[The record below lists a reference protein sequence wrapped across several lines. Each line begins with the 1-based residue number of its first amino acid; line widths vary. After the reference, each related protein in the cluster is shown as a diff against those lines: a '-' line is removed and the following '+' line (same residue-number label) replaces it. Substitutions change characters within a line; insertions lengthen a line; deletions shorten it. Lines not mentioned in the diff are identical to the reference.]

1 LLINIKWLFC
11 RELWEKTMEIKKHY
25 KLYKDGKN
33 WCAMALA
40 VAAVS
45 AGLVLGN
52 TNVKADTPADNVPVV
67 KTTNPT
73 TGDANAELASQEKAA
88 QAKDNGNYGYLDAAQ
103 VVNNND
109 LHVSGWQA
117 TNQAA
122 GKDNRYLVAYDSTT
136 NTELGRASVTENVAR
151 PDVAKAY
158 PDVVNA
164 KDSGYQATMNNLDW
178 SKVKSVDDQI
188 HIVSRYSDAANG
200 EGNHVD
206 NWSQPINLDKG
217 NYAYLDNF
225 GVKDNQLQ
233 VSGWNATNKAL
244 GKANHYVILYDR
256 TAGHEITRVKVEPAV
271 RPDVAKAYSQVINA
285 KDSGFNT
292 AFSLAGIDLNHELQI
307 ISRYSDAANGEG
319 NYVSYWY
326 APKKFAPANTSNQ
339 GSLDSFNLSNGQLIV
354 SGWHATDYSQVEN
367 NHYLIL
373 FDNTNKTQVKSIKV
387 TNVARP
393 DVAKAYPTVATA
405 GQSGFNANF
414 GTVNLTPG
422 HSYSLVSRYSTLD
435 GGNGDNGQSKTTDYW
450 FNPVTLDQQ
459 ASYID
464 SFTKTDNGYNVK
476 GWMVSDQ
483 SINKPNAYLILLNDG
498 SEIDRVHVDLTA
510 RPDVAKVYPSIYNS
524 QKSGFDVNFKVD
536 PAKANGTLKVIMRF
550 AGDDANKDFSDQ
562 YSQDYPTNAGNFD
575 NIHVTA
581 SQVTLSGWH
590 ASSQAAN
597 KPYEWLIVLDNNG
610 QELYR
615 QEITDKGLGRDDVQN
630 VYPYIEGANK
640 SGFQVTMNIPT
651 KMQGHLVRFIHRL
664 TDDKNGNGN
673 FIDLSSNPVLVNL
686 QYNLNENGINRYI
699 LNNHINHATI
709 TVNHVIPADTT
720 DVYSETEDGKP
731 NMVVVHETANPND
744 SIWGEINYE
753 KAHYNNAFVHAFV
766 DGDQIIEISPTD
778 HEAWGAAYPA
788 NGRAVQFEQVEV
800 YGANNFA
807 RELVNAAYYTAYK
820 MNEYGMVPS
829 LAQANGTGTLWSH
842 HNVTQYIANGKTD
855 HTDPDGYWANRA
867 SRYFG
872 TSYTMKDFFE
882 LVKYEYSHL

>member
-1 LLINIKWLFC
+1 
-11 RELWEKTMEIKKHY
+11 MEIKKHY

-40 VAAVS
+40 VTAVS
-45 AGLVLGN
+45 AGLVLEN
-52 TNVKADTPADNVPVV
+52 TNVKADTPTDNVPVV

-122 GKDNRYLVAYDSTT
+122 GKENRYLVAYDSTT
-136 NTELGRASVTENVAR
+136 NTELGRTSITENVAR

-206 NWSQPINLDKG
+206 NWSQPITLDKG
-217 NYAYLDNF
+217 NYAYLVNF
-225 GVKDNQLQ
+225 GVKDNQLH

-256 TAGHEITRVKVEPAV
+256 TAGHEITRVKVEPTV
-271 RPDVAKAYSQVINA
+271 RPDVANAYSQVINA

-326 APKKFAPANTSNQ
+326 APQKFAPANTSNQ

-373 FDNTNKTQVKSIKV
+373 FDNTNRTQVKSIKV

-414 GTVNLTPG
+414 GPVNLTPG

-459 ASYID
+459 ATYVD

-498 SEIDRVHVDLTA
+498 QEIARTKVELTD

-524 QKSGFDVNFKVD
+524 QKSGFNGEFKVD
-536 PAKANGTLKVIMRF
+536 SAKANGTLKVIMRF
-550 AGDDANKDFSDQ
+550 AGDDANKNFSDQ

-581 SQVTLSGWH
+581 SQVSLSGWH
-590 ASSQAAN
+590 ASTQVGN

-615 QEITDKGLGRDDVQN
+615 QEITDKGLGRNDVQN

-640 SGFQVTMNIPT
+640 SGFQIVIPTQENMLHKVVKIINRLTDDPAGNGNYIDIVSGPVSILSGAQTEGRKTTTYNDNGQIVAVYNDAEVISQLPELPTGCEITAVTMMLRYAGYDVNKVQLANIMPRSNNGDYGFVGNPFSPSGWWIFPT
-651 KMQGHLVRFIHRL
+651 GIAPVVDRFVGHHEIMTGASMQRIQDKLKQGHLVVAWVANI
-664 TDDKNGNGN
+664 NG
-673 FIDLSSNPVLVNL
+673 FV
-686 QYNLNENGINRYI
+686 
-699 LNNHINHATI
+699 NHALALTGYD
-709 TVNHVIPADTT
+709 A
-720 DVYSETEDGKP
+720 SRLF
-731 NMVVVHETANPND
+731 
-744 SIWGEINYE
+744 
-753 KAHYNNAFVHAFV
+753 YNNPWTGRKESMTYGEFYQHWNADKQRA
-766 DGDQIIEISPTD
+766 IS
-778 HEAWGAAYPA
+778 Y
-788 NGRAVQFEQVEV
+788 
-800 YGANNFA
+800 
-807 RELVNAAYYTAYK
+807 
-820 MNEYGMVPS
+820 
-829 LAQANGTGTLWSH
+829 
-842 HNVTQYIANGKTD
+842 
-855 HTDPDGYWANRA
+855 
-867 SRYFG
+867 
-872 TSYTMKDFFE
+872 
-882 LVKYEYSHL
+882 

>member
-1 LLINIKWLFC
+1 
-11 RELWEKTMEIKKHY
+11 MEIKKHY

-52 TNVKADTPADNVPVV
+52 TNVKADTSTDNVPVV

-73 TGDANAELASQEKAA
+73 TGDASAELASQEKAA

-122 GKDNRYLVAYDSTT
+122 GKENRYLVAYDSTT
-136 NTELGRASVTENVAR
+136 NTELGRKSVTENVAR

-256 TAGHEITRVKVEPAV
+256 TTGHEITRVKVEPTV

-393 DVAKAYPTVATA
+393 DVAKAYPTVVTA

-422 HSYSLVSRYSTLD
+422 HNYSIVSRYSTLD

-450 FNPVTLDQQ
+450 FAPVTLNQQ
-459 ASYID
+459 ASYVD

-498 SEIDRVHVDLTA
+498 QEIARTKVELTD

-524 QKSGFDVNFKVD
+524 QKSGFNGEFKVD
-536 PAKANGTLKVIMRF
+536 SAKANGTLKVIMRF

-581 SQVTLSGWH
+581 SQVSLSGWH
-590 ASSQAAN
+590 ASTQAGN

-615 QEITDKGLGRDDVQN
+615 QEITDKNISRNDVQN

-664 TDDKNGNGN
+664 TDDKDGNGN
-673 FIDLSSNPVLVNL
+673 FIDLS
-686 QYNLNENGINRYI
+686 
-699 LNNHINHATI
+699 
-709 TVNHVIPADTT
+709 
-720 DVYSETEDGKP
+720 
-731 NMVVVHETANPND
+731 
-744 SIWGEINYE
+744 
-753 KAHYNNAFVHAFV
+753 
-766 DGDQIIEISPTD
+766 
-778 HEAWGAAYPA
+778 
-788 NGRAVQFEQVEV
+788 
-800 YGANNFA
+800 
-807 RELVNAAYYTAYK
+807 
-820 MNEYGMVPS
+820 
-829 LAQANGTGTLWSH
+829 
-842 HNVTQYIANGKTD
+842 
-855 HTDPDGYWANRA
+855 
-867 SRYFG
+867 
-872 TSYTMKDFFE
+872 
-882 LVKYEYSHL
+882 

>member
-1 LLINIKWLFC
+1 
-11 RELWEKTMEIKKHY
+11 MEIKKHY

-52 TNVKADTPADNVPVV
+52 TNVKADTPTDNVPVV

-103 VVNNND
+103 VVSNND

-136 NTELGRASVTENVAR
+136 NTELGRTSVTENVAR

-164 KDSGYQATMNNLDW
+164 KDSGYQATMDNLDW

-256 TAGHEITRVKVEPAV
+256 TAGHEITRVKVELTV

-339 GSLDSFNLSNGQLIV
+339 GNLDSFNLSNGQLIV

-414 GTVNLTPG
+414 GPVNLTPG

-435 GGNGDNGQSKTTDYW
+435 GGNGDNGQSKITDYW

-459 ASYID
+459 ASYVD

-498 SEIDRVHVDLTA
+498 QEIARTKVELTD

-524 QKSGFDVNFKVD
+524 QKSGFNGEFKVD
-536 PAKANGTLKVIMRF
+536 PTKVNGTLKVIMRF
-550 AGDDANKDFSDQ
+550 AGDDANKNFSDQ

-581 SQVTLSGWH
+581 SQVSLSGWH
-590 ASSQAAN
+590 ASTQAGN

-615 QEITDKGLGRDDVQN
+615 QEITDKGLGRNDVQN

-640 SGFQVTMNIPT
+640 SGFQIVIPTQENMLHKVVKIINRLTDDSAGNGNYIDIVSGPVSILSGAQTEGRKTTTYNDNGQIVAVYNDAEVISQLPELPTGCEITAVTMMLRYAGYDVNKVQLANIMPRSNNGDYGFVGNPFSPSGWWIFPT
-651 KMQGHLVRFIHRL
+651 GIAPVVDRFVGHHEIMTGASMQRIQDKLKQGHLVVAWVANV
-664 TDDKNGNGN
+664 NG
-673 FIDLSSNPVLVNL
+673 FV
-686 QYNLNENGINRYI
+686 
-699 LNNHINHATI
+699 NHALALTGYD
-709 TVNHVIPADTT
+709 A
-720 DVYSETEDGKP
+720 GRLF
-731 NMVVVHETANPND
+731 
-744 SIWGEINYE
+744 
-753 KAHYNNAFVHAFV
+753 YNNPWTGRKESMTYGEFYQHWNADRQRA
-766 DGDQIIEISPTD
+766 IS
-778 HEAWGAAYPA
+778 Y
-788 NGRAVQFEQVEV
+788 
-800 YGANNFA
+800 
-807 RELVNAAYYTAYK
+807 
-820 MNEYGMVPS
+820 
-829 LAQANGTGTLWSH
+829 
-842 HNVTQYIANGKTD
+842 
-855 HTDPDGYWANRA
+855 
-867 SRYFG
+867 
-872 TSYTMKDFFE
+872 
-882 LVKYEYSHL
+882 

>member
-1 LLINIKWLFC
+1 
-11 RELWEKTMEIKKHY
+11 MEIKKHY

-52 TNVKADTPADNVPVV
+52 TNVKADTPTDNVPVV

-88 QAKDNGNYGYLDAAQ
+88 QAKDNGNYGYLDSAQ

-136 NTELGRASVTENVAR
+136 NTELGRTSVTENVAR

-158 PDVVNA
+158 SDVVNA

-244 GKANHYVILYDR
+244 GKANHYVILYDH
-256 TAGHEITRVKVEPAV
+256 TAGHEITRVKVEPTV

-307 ISRYSDAANGEG
+307 ISRYSDAANGDG

-414 GTVNLTPG
+414 GTVNLISG

-459 ASYID
+459 ASYVD
-464 SFTKTDNGYNVK
+464 SFTKTDKGYNVK

-498 SEIDRVHVDLTA
+498 QEIARTKVELTD

-524 QKSGFDVNFKVD
+524 QKSGFNGEFKVD
-536 PAKANGTLKVIMRF
+536 PTKANGTLKVIMRF
-550 AGDDANKDFSDQ
+550 AGDDANQNYSDQ

-590 ASSQAAN
+590 ASSQTAN

-615 QEITDKGLGRDDVQN
+615 QEITDKGLGRNDVQN

-640 SGFQVTMNIPT
+640 SGFQIVIPTQENMLHKVVKIINRLTDDPAGNGNYIDIVSGPVSILSGAQTEGRKTTTYNDNGQIVAVYNDAEVISQLPELPTGCEITAVTMMLRYAGYDVNKVQLANIMPRSNNGDYGFVGNPFSPSGWWIFPT
-651 KMQGHLVRFIHRL
+651 GIAPVVDRFVGHHEIMTGASMQRIQDKLKQGHLVVAWVANV
-664 TDDKNGNGN
+664 NG
-673 FIDLSSNPVLVNL
+673 FV
-686 QYNLNENGINRYI
+686 
-699 LNNHINHATI
+699 NHALALTGYD
-709 TVNHVIPADTT
+709 A
-720 DVYSETEDGKP
+720 SRLF
-731 NMVVVHETANPND
+731 
-744 SIWGEINYE
+744 
-753 KAHYNNAFVHAFV
+753 YNNPWTGRKESMTYGEFYQHWNADKQRA
-766 DGDQIIEISPTD
+766 IS
-778 HEAWGAAYPA
+778 Y
-788 NGRAVQFEQVEV
+788 
-800 YGANNFA
+800 
-807 RELVNAAYYTAYK
+807 
-820 MNEYGMVPS
+820 
-829 LAQANGTGTLWSH
+829 
-842 HNVTQYIANGKTD
+842 
-855 HTDPDGYWANRA
+855 
-867 SRYFG
+867 
-872 TSYTMKDFFE
+872 
-882 LVKYEYSHL
+882 

>member
-1 LLINIKWLFC
+1 
-11 RELWEKTMEIKKHY
+11 MEIKKHY

-52 TNVKADTPADNVPVV
+52 MNVKADTPTDNVPVV

-73 TGDANAELASQEKAA
+73 IGDANAELVSQEKAA
-88 QAKDNGNYGYLDAAQ
+88 QAKDNGNYGYLDSAQ

-109 LHVSGWQA
+109 LRVSGWQA

-136 NTELGRASVTENVAR
+136 NTELGRTSVTENVAR

-164 KDSGYQATMNNLDW
+164 KESGYQATMNNLDW

-200 EGNHVD
+200 EGNRVD

-256 TAGHEITRVKVEPAV
+256 TAGHEITRVKVEPTV
-271 RPDVAKAYSQVINA
+271 RLDVAKACSQVINA

-326 APKKFAPANTSNQ
+326 APKKFASANTSNQ
-339 GSLDSFNLSNGQLIV
+339 GNLDSFNLSNGQLIV

-414 GTVNLTPG
+414 GPVNLTPG

-450 FNPVTLDQQ
+450 FNPLTLDQQ
-459 ASYID
+459 ATYVD

-498 SEIDRVHVDLTA
+498 QEIARTKVELTD
-510 RPDVAKVYPSIYNS
+510 RPDVAKVCPSIYNS
-524 QKSGFDVNFKVD
+524 QKSGFNGEFKVD

-550 AGDDANKDFSDQ
+550 AGNDANKDFSDQ

-615 QEITDKGLGRDDVQN
+615 QEITDKGLGRNDVQN

-651 KMQGHLVRFIHRL
+651 KMQGHLVRFVHRL
-664 TDDKNGNGN
+664 TDDKDGNGN

-686 QYNLNENGINRYI
+686 QYNLNANGINRYI

-709 TVNHVIPADTT
+709 TVNHVIPSDTT

-855 HTDPDGYWANRA
+855 HTDPDGYWTNRA

>member
-1 LLINIKWLFC
+1 
-11 RELWEKTMEIKKHY
+11 MEIKKHY

-52 TNVKADTPADNVPVV
+52 TNVKADTPTDNVPVV

-103 VVNNND
+103 VVNNNA

-136 NTELGRASVTENVAR
+136 NTELGRTSVTENVAR

-164 KDSGYQATMNNLDW
+164 KDSGYQATMDNLEW

-206 NWSQPINLDKG
+206 NWSQPITLDKG

-256 TAGHEITRVKVEPAV
+256 TTGHEITRVKVEPTV

-326 APKKFAPANTSNQ
+326 APQKFAPTNTSNQ

-414 GTVNLTPG
+414 GPVNLTPG

-459 ASYID
+459 ATYVD

-498 SEIDRVHVDLTA
+498 QEIARTKVELTD

-524 QKSGFDVNFKVD
+524 QKSGFNGEFKVD

-550 AGDDANKDFSDQ
+550 AGDDANKNFSDQ

-581 SQVTLSGWH
+581 SQVSLSGWH
-590 ASSQAAN
+590 ASTQAGN

-615 QEITDKGLGRDDVQN
+615 QEITDKNISRNDVQN

-640 SGFQVTMNIPT
+640 SGFQIVIPTQENMLHKVVKIINRLTDDPAGNGNYIDIVSGPVSILSGAQTEGRKTTTYNDNGQIVAVYNDAEVISQLPELPTGCEITAVTMMLRYAGYDVNKVQLANIMPRSNNGDYGFVGNPFSPSGWWIFPT
-651 KMQGHLVRFIHRL
+651 GIAPVVDRFVGHHEIMTGASMQRIQDKLKQGHLVVAWVANV
-664 TDDKNGNGN
+664 NG
-673 FIDLSSNPVLVNL
+673 FV
-686 QYNLNENGINRYI
+686 
-699 LNNHINHATI
+699 NHALALTGYD
-709 TVNHVIPADTT
+709 A
-720 DVYSETEDGKP
+720 GRLF
-731 NMVVVHETANPND
+731 
-744 SIWGEINYE
+744 
-753 KAHYNNAFVHAFV
+753 YNNPWTGRKESMPYGEFYQHWNADRQRA
-766 DGDQIIEISPTD
+766 IS
-778 HEAWGAAYPA
+778 Y
-788 NGRAVQFEQVEV
+788 
-800 YGANNFA
+800 
-807 RELVNAAYYTAYK
+807 
-820 MNEYGMVPS
+820 
-829 LAQANGTGTLWSH
+829 
-842 HNVTQYIANGKTD
+842 
-855 HTDPDGYWANRA
+855 
-867 SRYFG
+867 
-872 TSYTMKDFFE
+872 
-882 LVKYEYSHL
+882 

>member
-1 LLINIKWLFC
+1 MLINIKWLFC

-256 TAGHEITRVKVEPAV
+256 TAGHEITRVKVEPTV

-459 ASYID
+459 ASYVD

-498 SEIDRVHVDLTA
+498 QEIARTKVELTD

-524 QKSGFDVNFKVD
+524 QKSGFDGEFKVD

-615 QEITDKGLGRDDVQN
+615 QEITDKGLGRNDVQN

-640 SGFQVTMNIPT
+640 SGFQIVIPTQENMLHKVVKIINRLTDDSAGNGNYIDIVSGPVSILSGAQTEGRKTITYNDNGQIVAVYNDAEVISQLPELPTGCEITAVTMMLRYAGYDVNKVQLANIMPRSNNGDYGFVGNPFSPSGWWIFPT
-651 KMQGHLVRFIHRL
+651 GIAPVVDRFVGHHEIMTGASMQRIQDKLKQGHLVVAWVANV
-664 TDDKNGNGN
+664 NG
-673 FIDLSSNPVLVNL
+673 FV
-686 QYNLNENGINRYI
+686 
-699 LNNHINHATI
+699 NHALALTGYD
-709 TVNHVIPADTT
+709 A
-720 DVYSETEDGKP
+720 SRLF
-731 NMVVVHETANPND
+731 
-744 SIWGEINYE
+744 
-753 KAHYNNAFVHAFV
+753 YNNPWTGRKESMTYGEFYQHWNADKQRA
-766 DGDQIIEISPTD
+766 IS
-778 HEAWGAAYPA
+778 Y
-788 NGRAVQFEQVEV
+788 
-800 YGANNFA
+800 
-807 RELVNAAYYTAYK
+807 
-820 MNEYGMVPS
+820 
-829 LAQANGTGTLWSH
+829 
-842 HNVTQYIANGKTD
+842 
-855 HTDPDGYWANRA
+855 
-867 SRYFG
+867 
-872 TSYTMKDFFE
+872 
-882 LVKYEYSHL
+882 

>member
-1 LLINIKWLFC
+1 
-11 RELWEKTMEIKKHY
+11 MEIKKHY

-52 TNVKADTPADNVPVV
+52 TNVKADTPTDNVPVV

-73 TGDANAELASQEKAA
+73 TGDANAELASQERAA
-88 QAKDNGNYGYLDAAQ
+88 QAKDNGNYGYLDDAQ

-136 NTELGRASVTENVAR
+136 NAELGRTSVTENVAR

-326 APKKFAPANTSNQ
+326 APQKFAPANTSNQ

-393 DVAKAYPTVATA
+393 DVVKAYPTVATA
-405 GQSGFNANF
+405 VQSGFNANF
-414 GTVNLTPG
+414 GTVNLIPG

-459 ASYID
+459 ASYVD
-464 SFTKTDNGYNVK
+464 SFTKTDKGYNVK

-498 SEIDRVHVDLTA
+498 QEIARTKVELTD

-524 QKSGFDVNFKVD
+524 QKSGFNGEFMVD

-550 AGDDANKDFSDQ
+550 AGDDANHNYSDQ

-575 NIHVTA
+575 NVHVTA
-581 SQVTLSGWH
+581 SQVSLSGWH
-590 ASSQAAN
+590 ASTQAGN

-615 QEITDKGLGRDDVQN
+615 QQITDKNITRNDVQN

-640 SGFQVTMNIPT
+640 SGFQIVIPTQENMLHKVVKIINRLTDDPAGNGNYIDIVSGPVSILSGAQTEGRKTTTYNDKGQIVAVYNDAEVISQLPELPTGCEITAVTMMLRYAGYNVNKIQLANEMPRSNNGDYGFVGNPFSPSGWWIFPT
-651 KMQGHLVRFIHRL
+651 GIAPVVNKYVGHSDIMTGASMERIKDKLNQGHLVVAWVANV
-664 TDDKNGNGN
+664 NG
-673 FIDLSSNPVLVNL
+673 FV
-686 QYNLNENGINRYI
+686 
-699 LNNHINHATI
+699 NHALALTGYD
-709 TVNHVIPADTT
+709 A
-720 DVYSETEDGKP
+720 SRLF
-731 NMVVVHETANPND
+731 
-744 SIWGEINYE
+744 
-753 KAHYNNAFVHAFV
+753 YNNPWTGRKESMTYGEFYQHWNADKQRA
-766 DGDQIIEISPTD
+766 IS
-778 HEAWGAAYPA
+778 Y
-788 NGRAVQFEQVEV
+788 
-800 YGANNFA
+800 
-807 RELVNAAYYTAYK
+807 
-820 MNEYGMVPS
+820 
-829 LAQANGTGTLWSH
+829 
-842 HNVTQYIANGKTD
+842 
-855 HTDPDGYWANRA
+855 
-867 SRYFG
+867 
-872 TSYTMKDFFE
+872 
-882 LVKYEYSHL
+882 

>member
-1 LLINIKWLFC
+1 MGDNNGNK
-11 RELWEKTMEIKKHY
+11 EI
-25 KLYKDGKN
+25 YKDGKN

-52 TNVKADTPADNVPVV
+52 TNVKADTPTDNVPVV

-103 VVNNND
+103 VVNND

-136 NTELGRASVTENVAR
+136 NTELGRTSVTENVAR

-164 KDSGYQATMNNLDW
+164 KDSGYQVTMNNLDW

-200 EGNHVD
+200 EGNHID

-217 NYAYLDNF
+217 IYAYLDNF

-244 GKANHYVILYDR
+244 GKTNHYVILYDR
-256 TAGHEITRVKVEPAV
+256 TAGHEITRVKVEPTV

-326 APKKFAPANTSNQ
+326 APQKFAPANTSNQ

-405 GQSGFNANF
+405 GHSGFNANF
-414 GTVNLTPG
+414 GPVNLTPG
-422 HSYSLVSRYSTLD
+422 HSY
-435 GGNGDNGQSKTTDYW
+435 
-450 FNPVTLDQQ
+450 
-459 ASYID
+459 
-464 SFTKTDNGYNVK
+464 
-476 GWMVSDQ
+476 
-483 SINKPNAYLILLNDG
+483 
-498 SEIDRVHVDLTA
+498 
-510 RPDVAKVYPSIYNS
+510 
-524 QKSGFDVNFKVD
+524 
-536 PAKANGTLKVIMRF
+536 
-550 AGDDANKDFSDQ
+550 
-562 YSQDYPTNAGNFD
+562 
-575 NIHVTA
+575 
-581 SQVTLSGWH
+581 
-590 ASSQAAN
+590 
-597 KPYEWLIVLDNNG
+597 
-610 QELYR
+610 
-615 QEITDKGLGRDDVQN
+615 
-630 VYPYIEGANK
+630 
-640 SGFQVTMNIPT
+640 
-651 KMQGHLVRFIHRL
+651 
-664 TDDKNGNGN
+664 
-673 FIDLSSNPVLVNL
+673 
-686 QYNLNENGINRYI
+686 
-699 LNNHINHATI
+699 
-709 TVNHVIPADTT
+709 
-720 DVYSETEDGKP
+720 
-731 NMVVVHETANPND
+731 
-744 SIWGEINYE
+744 
-753 KAHYNNAFVHAFV
+753 
-766 DGDQIIEISPTD
+766 
-778 HEAWGAAYPA
+778 
-788 NGRAVQFEQVEV
+788 
-800 YGANNFA
+800 
-807 RELVNAAYYTAYK
+807 
-820 MNEYGMVPS
+820 
-829 LAQANGTGTLWSH
+829 
-842 HNVTQYIANGKTD
+842 
-855 HTDPDGYWANRA
+855 
-867 SRYFG
+867 
-872 TSYTMKDFFE
+872 
-882 LVKYEYSHL
+882 

>member
-1 LLINIKWLFC
+1 
-11 RELWEKTMEIKKHY
+11 MEIKKHY

-52 TNVKADTPADNVPVV
+52 TNVKADTSADNVPVV

-73 TGDANAELASQEKAA
+73 TGDVNAELASQEKAA
-88 QAKDNGNYGYLDAAQ
+88 QAKDNGNYGYLDVAQ

-117 TNQAA
+117 TNQDA

-136 NTELGRASVTENVAR
+136 NTELGRTSVTENVAR

-256 TAGHEITRVKVEPAV
+256 TAGHEITRVKVEPTV

-387 TNVARP
+387 TNVARL

-414 GTVNLTPG
+414 GTVNLISG

-450 FNPVTLDQQ
+450 FSPVTLDQQ
-459 ASYID
+459 ASYVD
-464 SFTKTDNGYNVK
+464 SFTKADNGYNVK

-498 SEIDRVHVDLTA
+498 QEIARTKVELTD

-524 QKSGFDVNFKVD
+524 QKSGFNGEFKVD

-550 AGDDANKDFSDQ
+550 AGDDANQNYSDQ

-640 SGFQVTMNIPT
+640 SGFQIVIPTQENMLHKVVKIINRLTDDPAGNGNYIDIVSGPVSILSGAQTEGRKTTTYNDNGQIVAVYNDAEVISQLPELPTGCEITAVTMMLRYAGYDVNKVQLANIMPRSNNGDYGFVGNPFSPSGWWIFPT
-651 KMQGHLVRFIHRL
+651 GIAPVVDRFVGHHEIMTGASMQRIQDKLKQGHLVVAWVANV
-664 TDDKNGNGN
+664 NG
-673 FIDLSSNPVLVNL
+673 FV
-686 QYNLNENGINRYI
+686 
-699 LNNHINHATI
+699 NHALALTGYD
-709 TVNHVIPADTT
+709 A
-720 DVYSETEDGKP
+720 SRLF
-731 NMVVVHETANPND
+731 
-744 SIWGEINYE
+744 
-753 KAHYNNAFVHAFV
+753 YNNPWTGRKESMTYGEFYQHWNADKQRA
-766 DGDQIIEISPTD
+766 IS
-778 HEAWGAAYPA
+778 Y
-788 NGRAVQFEQVEV
+788 
-800 YGANNFA
+800 
-807 RELVNAAYYTAYK
+807 
-820 MNEYGMVPS
+820 
-829 LAQANGTGTLWSH
+829 
-842 HNVTQYIANGKTD
+842 
-855 HTDPDGYWANRA
+855 
-867 SRYFG
+867 
-872 TSYTMKDFFE
+872 
-882 LVKYEYSHL
+882 

>member
-1 LLINIKWLFC
+1 
-11 RELWEKTMEIKKHY
+11 MEIKKHY

-40 VAAVS
+40 VTAVS

-52 TNVKADTPADNVPVV
+52 TNVKADTPTDNVPVV

-103 VVNNND
+103 VLNNND

-136 NTELGRASVTENVAR
+136 NTELGRTSVTENVAR

-158 PDVVNA
+158 PEVVNA

-217 NYAYLDNF
+217 NYAYLDSF

-233 VSGWNATNKAL
+233 VSGWNATNKDL
-244 GKANHYVILYDR
+244 GKKYHYVILYDR
-256 TAGHEITRVKVEPAV
+256 TAGHEITRTKIEPIA
-271 RPDVAKAYSQVINA
+271 RLDVAQVYSQVINA
-285 KDSGFNT
+285 KNSGFNT
-292 AFSLAGIDLNHELQI
+292 AFSLADIDLNHELQI
-307 ISRYSDAANGEG
+307 ISRYSDDANGEG

-326 APKKFAPANTSNQ
+326 APKKLAPANTSNQ

-414 GTVNLTPG
+414 GSVNLTPG

-450 FNPVTLDQQ
+450 FNPLTLDQQ
-459 ASYID
+459 ATYVD

-498 SEIDRVHVDLTA
+498 QEIARTKVELTD
-510 RPDVAKVYPSIYNS
+510 RPDVAKVCPSIYNS
-524 QKSGFDVNFKVD
+524 QKSGFNGEFKVD

-550 AGDDANKDFSDQ
+550 AGNDANKDFSDQ

-615 QEITDKGLGRDDVQN
+615 QEITDKGLGRNDVQN

-651 KMQGHLVRFIHRL
+651 KMQGHLVRFVHRL
-664 TDDKNGNGN
+664 TDDKDGNGN

-686 QYNLNENGINRYI
+686 QYNLNANGINRYI

-709 TVNHVIPADTT
+709 TVNHVIPSDTT

-855 HTDPDGYWANRA
+855 HTDPDGYWTNRA

>member
-1 LLINIKWLFC
+1 MLINIKWLFC
-11 RELWEKTMEIKKHY
+11 RELWEITMEIKKHY

-52 TNVKADTPADNVPVV
+52 TNVKADTLADNVPVV

-136 NTELGRASVTENVAR
+136 SAELGRTSVTENVAR

-164 KDSGYQATMNNLDW
+164 KDSGYQATMDNLDW

-256 TAGHEITRVKVEPAV
+256 TAGHEITRVKVEPTV

-326 APKKFAPANTSNQ
+326 APQKFAPANTSNQ
-339 GSLDSFNLSNGQLIV
+339 GSLDSFNLSNSQLTV
-354 SGWHATDYSQVEN
+354 TGWHATDYSQVEN

-393 DVAKAYPTVATA
+393 DVARAYPTVATA

-414 GTVNLTPG
+414 GPVNLIPG

-459 ASYID
+459 ATYVD
-464 SFTKTDNGYNVK
+464 SFTKTDKGYNVK

-498 SEIDRVHVDLTA
+498 QEIARTKVELTD

-524 QKSGFDVNFKVD
+524 QKSGFNGEFKVD
-536 PAKANGTLKVIMRF
+536 SAKANGTLKVIMRF
-550 AGDDANKDFSDQ
+550 AGDDANKNFSDQ

-581 SQVTLSGWH
+581 SQVSLSGWH
-590 ASSQAAN
+590 ASTQAGN

-615 QEITDKGLGRDDVQN
+615 QEITDKNISRNDVQN

-640 SGFQVTMNIPT
+640 SGFQIVIPTQENMLHKVVKIINRLTDDPAGNGNYIDIVSGPVSILSGAQTEGRKTTTYNDNGQIVAVYNDAEVISQLPELPTGCEITAVTMMLRYAGYDVNKVQLANIMPRSNNGDYGFVGNPFSPSGWWIFPT
-651 KMQGHLVRFIHRL
+651 GIAPVVDRFVGHHEIMTGASMQRIQDKLKQGHLVVAWVANV
-664 TDDKNGNGN
+664 NG
-673 FIDLSSNPVLVNL
+673 FV
-686 QYNLNENGINRYI
+686 
-699 LNNHINHATI
+699 NHALALTGYD
-709 TVNHVIPADTT
+709 A
-720 DVYSETEDGKP
+720 GRLF
-731 NMVVVHETANPND
+731 
-744 SIWGEINYE
+744 
-753 KAHYNNAFVHAFV
+753 YNNPWTGRKESMTYGEFYQHWNADRQRA
-766 DGDQIIEISPTD
+766 IS
-778 HEAWGAAYPA
+778 Y
-788 NGRAVQFEQVEV
+788 
-800 YGANNFA
+800 
-807 RELVNAAYYTAYK
+807 
-820 MNEYGMVPS
+820 
-829 LAQANGTGTLWSH
+829 
-842 HNVTQYIANGKTD
+842 
-855 HTDPDGYWANRA
+855 
-867 SRYFG
+867 
-872 TSYTMKDFFE
+872 
-882 LVKYEYSHL
+882 

>member
-1 LLINIKWLFC
+1 
-11 RELWEKTMEIKKHY
+11 MEIKKHY

-33 WCAMALA
+33 WCTMALA

-52 TNVKADTPADNVPVV
+52 TNVKADTPTDNVPVV

-73 TGDANAELASQEKAA
+73 IGDATAELASQEKAA

-136 NTELGRASVTENVAR
+136 NTELGRTSVTENVAR

-256 TAGHEITRVKVEPAV
+256 TAGHEITRVKVEPTV

-367 NHYLIL
+367 SHYLIL

-387 TNVARP
+387 TNGARP

-459 ASYID
+459 ASYVD

-498 SEIDRVHVDLTA
+498 QEIARTKVELTD

-524 QKSGFDVNFKVD
+524 QKSGFNGEFKVD

-550 AGDDANKDFSDQ
+550 AGDDANQNYSDQ

-581 SQVTLSGWH
+581 SQVSLSGWH
-590 ASSQAAN
+590 ASTQAGN

-615 QEITDKGLGRDDVQN
+615 QEITDKDLGRNDVQN
-630 VYPYIEGANK
+630 VYP
-640 SGFQVTMNIPT
+640 
-651 KMQGHLVRFIHRL
+651 
-664 TDDKNGNGN
+664 
-673 FIDLSSNPVLVNL
+673 
-686 QYNLNENGINRYI
+686 
-699 LNNHINHATI
+699 
-709 TVNHVIPADTT
+709 
-720 DVYSETEDGKP
+720 
-731 NMVVVHETANPND
+731 
-744 SIWGEINYE
+744 
-753 KAHYNNAFVHAFV
+753 
-766 DGDQIIEISPTD
+766 
-778 HEAWGAAYPA
+778 
-788 NGRAVQFEQVEV
+788 
-800 YGANNFA
+800 
-807 RELVNAAYYTAYK
+807 
-820 MNEYGMVPS
+820 
-829 LAQANGTGTLWSH
+829 
-842 HNVTQYIANGKTD
+842 
-855 HTDPDGYWANRA
+855 
-867 SRYFG
+867 
-872 TSYTMKDFFE
+872 
-882 LVKYEYSHL
+882 

>member
-1 LLINIKWLFC
+1 
-11 RELWEKTMEIKKHY
+11 MEIKKHY

-52 TNVKADTPADNVPVV
+52 TNVKADTPTDNVPVV

-136 NTELGRASVTENVAR
+136 NTELGRTSITENVAR

-188 HIVSRYSDAANG
+188 HIVSRYSDDANG

-206 NWSQPINLDKG
+206 NWSQPITLDKG

-256 TAGHEITRVKVEPAV
+256 TTGHEITRVKVEPTV

-326 APKKFAPANTSNQ
+326 APQKFAPANTSNQ
-339 GSLDSFNLSNGQLIV
+339 GSLDSFNLSNSQLIV

-414 GTVNLTPG
+414 GPVKLTPG

-450 FNPVTLDQQ
+450 FNPVTLNQQ
-459 ASYID
+459 ASYVD

-498 SEIDRVHVDLTA
+498 QKIARTKVELTD

-524 QKSGFDVNFKVD
+524 QKSGFNGGFKVD

-615 QEITDKGLGRDDVQN
+615 QEITDKGLGRNDVQN

-640 SGFQVTMNIPT
+640 SGFQIMIPTQENMLHKVVKIINRLTDDLAGNGNYIDIVSGPVSILSGAQTEGRKTTTYNDNGQIVAVYNDAEVISQLPELPTGCEITAVTMMLRYAGYDVNKVQLANIMPRSNNGDYGFVGNPFSPSGWWIFPT
-651 KMQGHLVRFIHRL
+651 GIAPVVDRFVGHHEIMTGASMQRIQDKLKQGHLVVAWVANV
-664 TDDKNGNGN
+664 NG
-673 FIDLSSNPVLVNL
+673 FV
-686 QYNLNENGINRYI
+686 
-699 LNNHINHATI
+699 NHALALTGYDAGRLFYNNPW
-709 TVNHVIPADTT
+709 TGRKESMT
-720 DVYSETEDGKP
+720 YSEFYQ
-731 NMVVVHETANPND
+731 H
-744 SIWGEINYE
+744 W
-753 KAHYNNAFVHAFV
+753 NADRQRA
-766 DGDQIIEISPTD
+766 IS
-778 HEAWGAAYPA
+778 Y
-788 NGRAVQFEQVEV
+788 
-800 YGANNFA
+800 
-807 RELVNAAYYTAYK
+807 
-820 MNEYGMVPS
+820 
-829 LAQANGTGTLWSH
+829 
-842 HNVTQYIANGKTD
+842 
-855 HTDPDGYWANRA
+855 
-867 SRYFG
+867 
-872 TSYTMKDFFE
+872 
-882 LVKYEYSHL
+882 

>member
-1 LLINIKWLFC
+1 
-11 RELWEKTMEIKKHY
+11 MEIKKHY

-52 TNVKADTPADNVPVV
+52 TNVKADTPTDNVPVV

-136 NTELGRASVTENVAR
+136 NTELGRTSITENVAR

-206 NWSQPINLDKG
+206 NWSQPITLDKG

-256 TAGHEITRVKVEPAV
+256 TTGHEITRVKVEPTV

-326 APKKFAPANTSNQ
+326 APQKFAPANTSNQ
-339 GSLDSFNLSNGQLIV
+339 GSLDSFNLSNSQLIV

-414 GTVNLTPG
+414 GPVKLTPG

-459 ASYID
+459 ASYVD

-498 SEIDRVHVDLTA
+498 QKIARTKVELTD

-524 QKSGFDVNFKVD
+524 QKSGFNGEFKVD

-581 SQVTLSGWH
+581 SQVSLSGWH

-615 QEITDKGLGRDDVQN
+615 QEITDKGLGRNDVQN

-640 SGFQVTMNIPT
+640 SGFQIMIPTQENMLHKVVKIINRLTDDLAGNGNYIDIVSGPVSILSGAQTEGRKTTTYNDNGQIVAVYNDAEVISQLPELPTGCEITAVTMMLRYAGYDVNKVQLANIMPRSNNGDYGFVGNPFSPSGWWIFPT
-651 KMQGHLVRFIHRL
+651 GIAPVVDRFVGHHEIMTGASMQRIQDKLKQGHLVVAWVANV
-664 TDDKNGNGN
+664 NG
-673 FIDLSSNPVLVNL
+673 FV
-686 QYNLNENGINRYI
+686 
-699 LNNHINHATI
+699 NHALALTGYDAGRLFYNNPW
-709 TVNHVIPADTT
+709 TGRKESMT
-720 DVYSETEDGKP
+720 YSEFYQ
-731 NMVVVHETANPND
+731 H
-744 SIWGEINYE
+744 W
-753 KAHYNNAFVHAFV
+753 NADRQRA
-766 DGDQIIEISPTD
+766 IS
-778 HEAWGAAYPA
+778 Y
-788 NGRAVQFEQVEV
+788 
-800 YGANNFA
+800 
-807 RELVNAAYYTAYK
+807 
-820 MNEYGMVPS
+820 
-829 LAQANGTGTLWSH
+829 
-842 HNVTQYIANGKTD
+842 
-855 HTDPDGYWANRA
+855 
-867 SRYFG
+867 
-872 TSYTMKDFFE
+872 
-882 LVKYEYSHL
+882 

>member
-1 LLINIKWLFC
+1 
-11 RELWEKTMEIKKHY
+11 MEIKKHY

-52 TNVKADTPADNVPVV
+52 TNVKADTLADNVPVV

-73 TGDANAELASQEKAA
+73 TGDANAELASQEKTA

-136 NTELGRASVTENVAR
+136 SAELGRTSVTENVAR

-233 VSGWNATNKAL
+233 VTGWNATNKAL

-256 TAGHEITRVKVEPAV
+256 TAGHEITRVKVEPTV

-326 APKKFAPANTSNQ
+326 APQKFAPANTSNQ
-339 GSLDSFNLSNGQLIV
+339 GNLDSFNLSNGQLIV

-414 GTVNLTPG
+414 GPVNLIPG

-459 ASYID
+459 ATYVD
-464 SFTKTDNGYNVK
+464 SFTKTDKGYNVK

-498 SEIDRVHVDLTA
+498 QEIARTKVELTD

-524 QKSGFDVNFKVD
+524 QKSGFNGEFKVD
-536 PAKANGTLKVIMRF
+536 SAKANGTLKVIMRF

-581 SQVTLSGWH
+581 SQVSLSGWH
-590 ASSQAAN
+590 ASTQAGN

-615 QEITDKGLGRDDVQN
+615 QEITDKNISRNDVQN

-640 SGFQVTMNIPT
+640 SGFQIVIPTQENMLHKVVKIINRLTDDPAGNGNYIDIVSGPVSILSGAQTEGRKTTTYNDNGQIVAVYNDAEVISQLPELPTGCEITAVTMMLRYAGYDVNKVQLANIMPRSNNGDYGFVGNPFSPSGWWIFPT
-651 KMQGHLVRFIHRL
+651 GIAPVVDRFVGHHEIMTGASMQRIQDKLKQGHLVVAWVANV
-664 TDDKNGNGN
+664 NG
-673 FIDLSSNPVLVNL
+673 FV
-686 QYNLNENGINRYI
+686 
-699 LNNHINHATI
+699 NHALALTGYD
-709 TVNHVIPADTT
+709 A
-720 DVYSETEDGKP
+720 GRLF
-731 NMVVVHETANPND
+731 
-744 SIWGEINYE
+744 
-753 KAHYNNAFVHAFV
+753 YNNPWTGRKESMTYGEFYQHWNADRQRA
-766 DGDQIIEISPTD
+766 IS
-778 HEAWGAAYPA
+778 Y
-788 NGRAVQFEQVEV
+788 
-800 YGANNFA
+800 
-807 RELVNAAYYTAYK
+807 
-820 MNEYGMVPS
+820 
-829 LAQANGTGTLWSH
+829 
-842 HNVTQYIANGKTD
+842 
-855 HTDPDGYWANRA
+855 
-867 SRYFG
+867 
-872 TSYTMKDFFE
+872 
-882 LVKYEYSHL
+882 

>member
-1 LLINIKWLFC
+1 
-11 RELWEKTMEIKKHY
+11 MEIKKRY

-52 TNVKADTPADNVPVV
+52 TNVKADTPTANVPVV

-73 TGDANAELASQEKAA
+73 TSDAELASQEKAA

-109 LHVSGWQA
+109 LQVSGWQA

-136 NTELGRASVTENVAR
+136 NTELGRTSVNKNVAR

-217 NYAYLDNF
+217 NYAYLDSF

-256 TAGHEITRVKVEPAV
+256 TAGHEITRVKVEPRV

-326 APKKFAPANTSNQ
+326 VPKKFAPANTSNQ
-339 GSLDSFNLSNGQLIV
+339 GNLDSFNLSNGQLIV

-459 ASYID
+459 ASYVD

-498 SEIDRVHVDLTA
+498 QEIARTKVDLTD

-524 QKSGFDVNFKVD
+524 QKSGFNGEFKVD

-550 AGDDANKDFSDQ
+550 AGDDANQNYSDQ

-581 SQVTLSGWH
+581 SQVSLSGWH
-590 ASSQAAN
+590 ASTQAGN

-615 QEITDKGLGRDDVQN
+615 QEITDKGLGRNDVQK

-640 SGFQVTMNIPT
+640 SGFQIVIPTQETMLHKVVKIINRLTDDSAGNGNYIDIVSGPVSILSGAQTEGRKTTIYNDNGQIVAVYNDAEVISQLPELPTGCEITAVTMMLRYAGYDVNKVQLANIMPRSNNGDYGFVGNPFSPSGWWIFPT
-651 KMQGHLVRFIHRL
+651 GIAPVVDRFVGHHEIMTGASMQRIQDKLKQGHLVVAWVANV
-664 TDDKNGNGN
+664 NG
-673 FIDLSSNPVLVNL
+673 FV
-686 QYNLNENGINRYI
+686 
-699 LNNHINHATI
+699 NHALALTGYD
-709 TVNHVIPADTT
+709 A
-720 DVYSETEDGKP
+720 SRLF
-731 NMVVVHETANPND
+731 
-744 SIWGEINYE
+744 
-753 KAHYNNAFVHAFV
+753 YNNPWTGRKESMTYGEFYQHWNADRQRA
-766 DGDQIIEISPTD
+766 IS
-778 HEAWGAAYPA
+778 Y
-788 NGRAVQFEQVEV
+788 
-800 YGANNFA
+800 
-807 RELVNAAYYTAYK
+807 
-820 MNEYGMVPS
+820 
-829 LAQANGTGTLWSH
+829 
-842 HNVTQYIANGKTD
+842 
-855 HTDPDGYWANRA
+855 
-867 SRYFG
+867 
-872 TSYTMKDFFE
+872 
-882 LVKYEYSHL
+882 

>member
-1 LLINIKWLFC
+1 
-11 RELWEKTMEIKKHY
+11 MEIKKHY

-52 TNVKADTPADNVPVV
+52 TNVKADTPTDNVPVV

-103 VVNNND
+103 VVSNND

-136 NTELGRASVTENVAR
+136 NTELGRTSVTENVAR

-256 TAGHEITRVKVEPAV
+256 TAGHEITRVKVEPTV

-326 APKKFAPANTSNQ
+326 APQKFAPANTSNQ
-339 GSLDSFNLSNGQLIV
+339 GNLDSFNLSNGQLIV

-414 GTVNLTPG
+414 GPVNLTPG

-435 GGNGDNGQSKTTDYW
+435 GGNGDNGQSKITDYW

-459 ASYID
+459 ASYVD

-498 SEIDRVHVDLTA
+498 QEIARTKVELTD

-524 QKSGFDVNFKVD
+524 QKSGFNGEFKVD
-536 PAKANGTLKVIMRF
+536 PTKVNGTLKVIMRF
-550 AGDDANKDFSDQ
+550 AGDDANKNFSDQ

-581 SQVTLSGWH
+581 SQVSLSGWH
-590 ASSQAAN
+590 ASTQAGN

-615 QEITDKGLGRDDVQN
+615 QEITDKGLGRNDVQN

-640 SGFQVTMNIPT
+640 SGFQIVIPTQENMLHKVVKIINRLTDDSAGNGNYIDIVSGPVSILSGAQTEGRKTTTYNDNGQIVAVYNDAEVISQLPELPTGCEITAVTMMLRYAGYDVNKVQLANIMPRSNNGDYGFVGNPFSPSGWWIFPT
-651 KMQGHLVRFIHRL
+651 GIAPVVDRFVGHHEIMTGASMQRIQDKLKQGHLVVAWVANV
-664 TDDKNGNGN
+664 NG
-673 FIDLSSNPVLVNL
+673 FV
-686 QYNLNENGINRYI
+686 
-699 LNNHINHATI
+699 NHALALTGYD
-709 TVNHVIPADTT
+709 A
-720 DVYSETEDGKP
+720 GRLF
-731 NMVVVHETANPND
+731 
-744 SIWGEINYE
+744 
-753 KAHYNNAFVHAFV
+753 YNNPWTGRKESMTYGEFYQHWNADRQRA
-766 DGDQIIEISPTD
+766 IS
-778 HEAWGAAYPA
+778 Y
-788 NGRAVQFEQVEV
+788 
-800 YGANNFA
+800 
-807 RELVNAAYYTAYK
+807 
-820 MNEYGMVPS
+820 
-829 LAQANGTGTLWSH
+829 
-842 HNVTQYIANGKTD
+842 
-855 HTDPDGYWANRA
+855 
-867 SRYFG
+867 
-872 TSYTMKDFFE
+872 
-882 LVKYEYSHL
+882 

>member
-1 LLINIKWLFC
+1 
-11 RELWEKTMEIKKHY
+11 MEIKKHY

-52 TNVKADTPADNVPVV
+52 TNVKADTPTDNVPVV

-136 NTELGRASVTENVAR
+136 NTELGRTSVTENVAR

-164 KDSGYQATMNNLDW
+164 KDSGYQATMDNLDW

-256 TAGHEITRVKVEPAV
+256 TAGHEITRVKVEPTV

-307 ISRYSDAANGEG
+307 ISHYSDAANGEG

-339 GSLDSFNLSNGQLIV
+339 GNLDSFNLSNGQLIV

-414 GTVNLTPG
+414 GPVNLTPG

-435 GGNGDNGQSKTTDYW
+435 GGNGDNGQSKITDYW

-459 ASYID
+459 ASYVD

-498 SEIDRVHVDLTA
+498 QEIARTKVELTD

-524 QKSGFDVNFKVD
+524 QKSGFNGEFKVNS
-536 PAKANGTLKVIMRF
+536 AKANGTLKVIMRF
-550 AGDDANKDFSDQ
+550 AGDDANKNFSDQ

-581 SQVTLSGWH
+581 SQVSLSGWH
-590 ASSQAAN
+590 ASTQAGN

-615 QEITDKGLGRDDVQN
+615 QEITDKGLGRNDVQN

-640 SGFQVTMNIPT
+640 SGFQIVIPTQENMLHKVVKIINRLTDDPAGNGNYIDIVSGPVSILSGAQTEGRKTTTYNDNGQIVAVYNDVEVISQLPELPTGCEITAVTMMLRYAGYDVNKVQLANIMPRSNNGDYGFVGNPFSPSGWWIFPT
-651 KMQGHLVRFIHRL
+651 GIAPVVDRFVGHHEIMTGASMQRIQDKLKQGHLVVAWVANV
-664 TDDKNGNGN
+664 NG
-673 FIDLSSNPVLVNL
+673 FV
-686 QYNLNENGINRYI
+686 
-699 LNNHINHATI
+699 NHALALTGYD
-709 TVNHVIPADTT
+709 A
-720 DVYSETEDGKP
+720 GRLF
-731 NMVVVHETANPND
+731 
-744 SIWGEINYE
+744 
-753 KAHYNNAFVHAFV
+753 YNNPWTGRKESMTYGEFYQHWNADRQRA
-766 DGDQIIEISPTD
+766 IS
-778 HEAWGAAYPA
+778 Y
-788 NGRAVQFEQVEV
+788 
-800 YGANNFA
+800 
-807 RELVNAAYYTAYK
+807 
-820 MNEYGMVPS
+820 
-829 LAQANGTGTLWSH
+829 
-842 HNVTQYIANGKTD
+842 
-855 HTDPDGYWANRA
+855 
-867 SRYFG
+867 
-872 TSYTMKDFFE
+872 
-882 LVKYEYSHL
+882 

>member
-1 LLINIKWLFC
+1 
-11 RELWEKTMEIKKHY
+11 MEIKKHY

-73 TGDANAELASQEKAA
+73 TGDANAELASQEKVA
-88 QAKDNGNYGYLDAAQ
+88 QAKDNGNYGYLDVAQ

-136 NTELGRASVTENVAR
+136 NTELGRTSITENVAR

-256 TAGHEITRVKVEPAV
+256 TAGHEITRVKVEPTV

-326 APKKFAPANTSNQ
+326 APQKFAPANTSNQ

-414 GTVNLTPG
+414 GTVDLTPG

-459 ASYID
+459 ASYVD

-498 SEIDRVHVDLTA
+498 QEIARTKVELTD

-524 QKSGFDVNFKVD
+524 QKSGFNGEFKVD

-550 AGDDANKDFSDQ
+550 AGDDANHNYSDQ

-575 NIHVTA
+575 NVHVTA

-615 QEITDKGLGRDDVQN
+615 QEITDKGLGRNDVQN

-640 SGFQVTMNIPT
+640 SGFQIVIPTQENMLHKVVKIINRLTDDSAGDGNYIDIVSGPVSILSGAQTEGRKTTTYNDNGQIVAVYNDAEVISQLPELPTGCEITAVTMMLRYAGYDVNKVQLANIMPRSNNGDYGFVGNPFSPSGWWIFPT
-651 KMQGHLVRFIHRL
+651 GIAPVVDRFVGHHEIMTGASMQRIQDKLKQGHLVVAWVANV
-664 TDDKNGNGN
+664 NG
-673 FIDLSSNPVLVNL
+673 FV
-686 QYNLNENGINRYI
+686 
-699 LNNHINHATI
+699 NHALALTGYD
-709 TVNHVIPADTT
+709 A
-720 DVYSETEDGKP
+720 SRLF
-731 NMVVVHETANPND
+731 
-744 SIWGEINYE
+744 
-753 KAHYNNAFVHAFV
+753 YNNPWTGRKESMTYGEFYQHWNADKQRA
-766 DGDQIIEISPTD
+766 IS
-778 HEAWGAAYPA
+778 Y
-788 NGRAVQFEQVEV
+788 
-800 YGANNFA
+800 
-807 RELVNAAYYTAYK
+807 
-820 MNEYGMVPS
+820 
-829 LAQANGTGTLWSH
+829 
-842 HNVTQYIANGKTD
+842 
-855 HTDPDGYWANRA
+855 
-867 SRYFG
+867 
-872 TSYTMKDFFE
+872 
-882 LVKYEYSHL
+882 

>member
-1 LLINIKWLFC
+1 
-11 RELWEKTMEIKKHY
+11 MEIKKHY

-52 TNVKADTPADNVPVV
+52 MNVKADTPTDNVPVV

-73 TGDANAELASQEKAA
+73 IGDANAELVSQEKAA
-88 QAKDNGNYGYLDAAQ
+88 QAKDNGNYGYLDSAQ

-109 LHVSGWQA
+109 LRVSGWQA

-136 NTELGRASVTENVAR
+136 NTELGRTSVTENVAR

-164 KDSGYQATMNNLDW
+164 KESGYQATMNNLDW

-200 EGNHVD
+200 EGNRVD

-256 TAGHEITRVKVEPAV
+256 TAGHEITRVKVEPTV
-271 RPDVAKAYSQVINA
+271 RLDVAKACSQVINA

-307 ISRYSDAANGEG
+307 ISRYSDAANSEG

-339 GSLDSFNLSNGQLIV
+339 GSLDSFNLSDGQLIV

-367 NHYLIL
+367 SHYLIL
-373 FDNTNKTQVKSIKV
+373 FDNTNKAQVKSIKV

-414 GTVNLTPG
+414 GPVNLTPG

-450 FNPVTLDQQ
+450 FNPLTLDQQ
-459 ASYID
+459 ATYVD

-498 SEIDRVHVDLTA
+498 QEIARTKVELTD
-510 RPDVAKVYPSIYNS
+510 RPDVAKVCPSIYNS
-524 QKSGFDVNFKVD
+524 QKSGFNGEFKVD

-550 AGDDANKDFSDQ
+550 AGNDANKDFSDQ

-615 QEITDKGLGRDDVQN
+615 QEITDKGLGRNDVQN

-651 KMQGHLVRFIHRL
+651 KMQGHLVRFVHRL
-664 TDDKNGNGN
+664 TDDKDGNGN

-686 QYNLNENGINRYI
+686 QYNLNANGINRYI

-709 TVNHVIPADTT
+709 TVNHVIPSDTT

-855 HTDPDGYWANRA
+855 HTDPDGYWTNRA

>member
-1 LLINIKWLFC
+1 
-11 RELWEKTMEIKKHY
+11 MEIKKHY

-52 TNVKADTPADNVPVV
+52 TNVKADTLADNVPVV

-73 TGDANAELASQEKAA
+73 TGDANAELASQEKTA

-136 NTELGRASVTENVAR
+136 SAELGRTSVTENVAR

-233 VSGWNATNKAL
+233 VTGWNATNKAL

-256 TAGHEITRVKVEPAV
+256 TAGHEITRVKVEPTI
-271 RPDVAKAYSQVINA
+271 RLDVAKAYSQVINA

-326 APKKFAPANTSNQ
+326 APQKFAPANTSNQ
-339 GSLDSFNLSNGQLIV
+339 GNLDSFNLSNGQLIV

-414 GTVNLTPG
+414 GPVNLTPG

-459 ASYID
+459 ATYVD
-464 SFTKTDNGYNVK
+464 SFTKTDKGYNVK

-498 SEIDRVHVDLTA
+498 QEIARTKVELTD

-524 QKSGFDVNFKVD
+524 QKSGFNGEFKVD
-536 PAKANGTLKVIMRF
+536 SAKANGTLKVIMRF
-550 AGDDANKDFSDQ
+550 AGDDANKNFSDQ

-615 QEITDKGLGRDDVQN
+615 QEITDKGLGRNDVQN

-640 SGFQVTMNIPT
+640 SGFQIVIPTQENMLHKVVKIINRLTDDPAGNGNYIDIVSGPVSILSGAQTEGRKTTTYNDNGQIVAVYNDAEVISQLPELPTGCEITAVTMMLRYAGYDVNKVQLANIMPRSNNGDYGFVGNPFSPSGWWIFPT
-651 KMQGHLVRFIHRL
+651 GIAPVVDRFVGHHEIMTGASMQRIQDKLKQGHLVVAWVANV
-664 TDDKNGNGN
+664 NG
-673 FIDLSSNPVLVNL
+673 FV
-686 QYNLNENGINRYI
+686 
-699 LNNHINHATI
+699 NHALALTGYD
-709 TVNHVIPADTT
+709 A
-720 DVYSETEDGKP
+720 GRLF
-731 NMVVVHETANPND
+731 
-744 SIWGEINYE
+744 
-753 KAHYNNAFVHAFV
+753 YNNPWTGRKESMTYGEFYQHWNADRQRA
-766 DGDQIIEISPTD
+766 IS
-778 HEAWGAAYPA
+778 Y
-788 NGRAVQFEQVEV
+788 
-800 YGANNFA
+800 
-807 RELVNAAYYTAYK
+807 
-820 MNEYGMVPS
+820 
-829 LAQANGTGTLWSH
+829 
-842 HNVTQYIANGKTD
+842 
-855 HTDPDGYWANRA
+855 
-867 SRYFG
+867 
-872 TSYTMKDFFE
+872 
-882 LVKYEYSHL
+882 

>member
-1 LLINIKWLFC
+1 MISLIVIFLTY
-11 RELWEKTMEIKKHY
+11 REITMEIKKHY

-52 TNVKADTPADNVPVV
+52 MNVKADTPTDNVPVV

-73 TGDANAELASQEKAA
+73 IGDANAELVSQEKAA
-88 QAKDNGNYGYLDAAQ
+88 QAKDNGNYGYLDSAQ

-109 LHVSGWQA
+109 LRVSGWQA

-136 NTELGRASVTENVAR
+136 NTELGRTSVTENVAR

-164 KDSGYQATMNNLDW
+164 KESGYQATMNNLDW

-256 TAGHEITRVKVEPAV
+256 TAGHEITRVKVEPTV

-326 APKKFAPANTSNQ
+326 APQKFASANTSNQ
-339 GSLDSFNLSNGQLIV
+339 GNLDSFNLSNGQLIV

-459 ASYID
+459 ATYVD
-464 SFTKTDNGYNVK
+464 SFTKTDKGYNVK

-498 SEIDRVHVDLTA
+498 QEIARTKVELTD

-524 QKSGFDVNFKVD
+524 QKSGFNGEFKVD

-581 SQVTLSGWH
+581 SQVALSGWH

-615 QEITDKGLGRDDVQN
+615 QEITDKGLGRNDVQN

-640 SGFQVTMNIPT
+640 SGFQIVIPTQENMLHKVVKIINRLTDDPAGNGNYIDIVSGPVSILSGAQTEGRKTTTYNDNGQIVAVYNDAEVISQLPELPTGCEITAVTMMLRYAGYDVNKVQLANIMPRSNNGDYGFVGNPFSPSGWWIFPT
-651 KMQGHLVRFIHRL
+651 GIAPVVNRFVGHHEIMTGASMQRIQDKLKQGHLVVAWVANV
-664 TDDKNGNGN
+664 NG
-673 FIDLSSNPVLVNL
+673 FV
-686 QYNLNENGINRYI
+686 
-699 LNNHINHATI
+699 NHALALTGYD
-709 TVNHVIPADTT
+709 A
-720 DVYSETEDGKP
+720 SRLF
-731 NMVVVHETANPND
+731 
-744 SIWGEINYE
+744 
-753 KAHYNNAFVHAFV
+753 YNNPWTGRKESMTYGEFYQHWNADKQRA
-766 DGDQIIEISPTD
+766 IS
-778 HEAWGAAYPA
+778 Y
-788 NGRAVQFEQVEV
+788 
-800 YGANNFA
+800 
-807 RELVNAAYYTAYK
+807 
-820 MNEYGMVPS
+820 
-829 LAQANGTGTLWSH
+829 
-842 HNVTQYIANGKTD
+842 
-855 HTDPDGYWANRA
+855 
-867 SRYFG
+867 
-872 TSYTMKDFFE
+872 
-882 LVKYEYSHL
+882 

>member
-1 LLINIKWLFC
+1 MLINIKWLFC

-256 TAGHEITRVKVEPAV
+256 TAGHEITRVKVEPTV

-498 SEIDRVHVDLTA
+498 QEIARTKVELTD

-524 QKSGFDVNFKVD
+524 QKSGFDGEFKVD

-615 QEITDKGLGRDDVQN
+615 QEITDKGLGRNDVQN

-640 SGFQVTMNIPT
+640 SGFQIVIPTQENMLHKVVKIINRLTDDSAGNGNYIDIVSGPVSILSGAQTEGRKTITYNDNGQIVAVYNDAEVISQLPELPTGCEITAVTMMLRYAGYDVNKVQLANIMPRSNNGDYGFVGNPFSPSGWWIFPT
-651 KMQGHLVRFIHRL
+651 GIAPVVDRFVGHHEIMTGASMQRIQDKLKQGHLVVAWVANV
-664 TDDKNGNGN
+664 NG
-673 FIDLSSNPVLVNL
+673 FV
-686 QYNLNENGINRYI
+686 
-699 LNNHINHATI
+699 NHALALTGYD
-709 TVNHVIPADTT
+709 A
-720 DVYSETEDGKP
+720 SRLF
-731 NMVVVHETANPND
+731 
-744 SIWGEINYE
+744 
-753 KAHYNNAFVHAFV
+753 YNNPWTGRKESMTYGEFYQHWNADKQRA
-766 DGDQIIEISPTD
+766 IS
-778 HEAWGAAYPA
+778 Y
-788 NGRAVQFEQVEV
+788 
-800 YGANNFA
+800 
-807 RELVNAAYYTAYK
+807 
-820 MNEYGMVPS
+820 
-829 LAQANGTGTLWSH
+829 
-842 HNVTQYIANGKTD
+842 
-855 HTDPDGYWANRA
+855 
-867 SRYFG
+867 
-872 TSYTMKDFFE
+872 
-882 LVKYEYSHL
+882 

>member
-1 LLINIKWLFC
+1 
-11 RELWEKTMEIKKHY
+11 MEIKKHY

-52 TNVKADTPADNVPVV
+52 TNVKADTSADNVPVV

-73 TGDANAELASQEKAA
+73 TGDVNAELASQEKAA
-88 QAKDNGNYGYLDAAQ
+88 QAKDNGNYGYLDVAQ

-136 NTELGRASVTENVAR
+136 NTELGRTSVTENVAR

-256 TAGHEITRVKVEPAV
+256 TAGHEITRVKVEPTV

-292 AFSLAGIDLNHELQI
+292 AFSLASIDLNHELQI

-387 TNVARP
+387 TNVARL

-414 GTVNLTPG
+414 GTVNLISG

-450 FNPVTLDQQ
+450 FSPVTLDQQ
-459 ASYID
+459 ASYVD
-464 SFTKTDNGYNVK
+464 SFTKADNGYNVK

-498 SEIDRVHVDLTA
+498 QEIARTKVELTD

-524 QKSGFDVNFKVD
+524 QKSGFNGEFKVD

-550 AGDDANKDFSDQ
+550 AGDDANQNYSDQ

-640 SGFQVTMNIPT
+640 SGFQIVIPTQENMLHKVVKIINRLTDDPAGNGNYIDIVSGPVSILSGAQTEGRKTTTYNDNGQIVAVYNDAEVISQLPELPTGCEITAVTMMLRYAGYDVNKVQLANIMPRSNNGDYGFVGNPFSPSGWWIFPT
-651 KMQGHLVRFIHRL
+651 GIAPVVDRFVGHHEIMTGASMQRIQDKLKQGHLVVAWVANV
-664 TDDKNGNGN
+664 NG
-673 FIDLSSNPVLVNL
+673 FV
-686 QYNLNENGINRYI
+686 
-699 LNNHINHATI
+699 NHALALTGYD
-709 TVNHVIPADTT
+709 A
-720 DVYSETEDGKP
+720 SRLF
-731 NMVVVHETANPND
+731 
-744 SIWGEINYE
+744 
-753 KAHYNNAFVHAFV
+753 YNNPWTGRKESMTYGEFYQHWNADKQRA
-766 DGDQIIEISPTD
+766 IS
-778 HEAWGAAYPA
+778 Y
-788 NGRAVQFEQVEV
+788 
-800 YGANNFA
+800 
-807 RELVNAAYYTAYK
+807 
-820 MNEYGMVPS
+820 
-829 LAQANGTGTLWSH
+829 
-842 HNVTQYIANGKTD
+842 
-855 HTDPDGYWANRA
+855 
-867 SRYFG
+867 
-872 TSYTMKDFFE
+872 
-882 LVKYEYSHL
+882 

>member
-1 LLINIKWLFC
+1 
-11 RELWEKTMEIKKHY
+11 MEIKKHY

-52 TNVKADTPADNVPVV
+52 MNVKADTPTDNVPVV

-109 LHVSGWQA
+109 LRVSGWQA

-136 NTELGRASVTENVAR
+136 NTELGRTSVTENVAR

-164 KDSGYQATMNNLDW
+164 KESGYQATMNNLDW

-200 EGNHVD
+200 EGNRVD

-256 TAGHEITRVKVEPAV
+256 TAGHEITRVKVEPTV
-271 RPDVAKAYSQVINA
+271 RLDVAKACSQVINA

-307 ISRYSDAANGEG
+307 ISRYSDAANSEG

-339 GSLDSFNLSNGQLIV
+339 GSLDSFNLSDGQLIV

-367 NHYLIL
+367 SHYLIL
-373 FDNTNKTQVKSIKV
+373 FDNTNKAQVKSIKV

-435 GGNGDNGQSKTTDYW
+435 GGNGDNGQSKITDYW
-450 FNPVTLDQQ
+450 FSPITLDQR

-483 SINKPNAYLILLNDG
+483 SINKSNAYLILLNDG
-498 SEIDRVHVDLTA
+498 QEIAKAKVELTD

-524 QKSGFDVNFKVD
+524 QKSGFNGEFNVD

-550 AGDDANKDFSDQ
+550 AGDDANKNFSDQ

-615 QEITDKGLGRDDVQN
+615 QEITDKGLGRNDVQN

-651 KMQGHLVRFIHRL
+651 KMQGHLVRFVHRL
-664 TDDKNGNGN
+664 TDDKDGNGN

-686 QYNLNENGINRYI
+686 QYNLNANGINRYI

-709 TVNHVIPADTT
+709 TVNHVIPSDTT

-855 HTDPDGYWANRA
+855 HTDPDGYWTNRA

>member
-1 LLINIKWLFC
+1 
-11 RELWEKTMEIKKHY
+11 MEIKKHY

-52 TNVKADTPADNVPVV
+52 TNVKADTPTDNVPVV

-88 QAKDNGNYGYLDAAQ
+88 QAKDNGNYGYLDSAQ

-136 NTELGRASVTENVAR
+136 NTELGRTSVTESVAR

-200 EGNHVD
+200 EGNRVD

-244 GKANHYVILYDR
+244 GKANHYVILYDH
-256 TAGHEITRVKVEPAV
+256 TAGHEITRVKVEPTV

-307 ISRYSDAANGEG
+307 ISRYSDAANGDG

-326 APKKFAPANTSNQ
+326 APQKFAPANTSNQ

-414 GTVNLTPG
+414 GTVNLISG

-459 ASYID
+459 ASYVD
-464 SFTKTDNGYNVK
+464 SFTKTDKGYNVK

-498 SEIDRVHVDLTA
+498 QEIARTKVELTD

-524 QKSGFDVNFKVD
+524 QKSGFNGEFKVD
-536 PAKANGTLKVIMRF
+536 PTKANGNLKVIMQF
-550 AGDDANKDFSDQ
+550 AGDDA
-562 YSQDYPTNAGNFD
+562 
-575 NIHVTA
+575 
-581 SQVTLSGWH
+581 
-590 ASSQAAN
+590 
-597 KPYEWLIVLDNNG
+597 
-610 QELYR
+610 
-615 QEITDKGLGRDDVQN
+615 
-630 VYPYIEGANK
+630 
-640 SGFQVTMNIPT
+640 
-651 KMQGHLVRFIHRL
+651 
-664 TDDKNGNGN
+664 
-673 FIDLSSNPVLVNL
+673 
-686 QYNLNENGINRYI
+686 
-699 LNNHINHATI
+699 
-709 TVNHVIPADTT
+709 
-720 DVYSETEDGKP
+720 
-731 NMVVVHETANPND
+731 
-744 SIWGEINYE
+744 
-753 KAHYNNAFVHAFV
+753 
-766 DGDQIIEISPTD
+766 
-778 HEAWGAAYPA
+778 
-788 NGRAVQFEQVEV
+788 
-800 YGANNFA
+800 
-807 RELVNAAYYTAYK
+807 
-820 MNEYGMVPS
+820 
-829 LAQANGTGTLWSH
+829 
-842 HNVTQYIANGKTD
+842 
-855 HTDPDGYWANRA
+855 
-867 SRYFG
+867 
-872 TSYTMKDFFE
+872 
-882 LVKYEYSHL
+882 

>member
-1 LLINIKWLFC
+1 
-11 RELWEKTMEIKKHY
+11 MEIKKHY

-52 TNVKADTPADNVPVV
+52 TNVKADTVDATAPVAQLTAL
-67 KTTNPT
+67 TTESSQENL
-73 TGDANAELASQEKAA
+73 ANQEKAA

-136 NTELGRASVTENVAR
+136 NTELGRTQVTENVAR

-164 KDSGYQATMNNLDW
+164 KDSGYQATMNSLDW

-188 HIVSRYSDAANG
+188 HVVSRYSDAVNG
-200 EGNHVD
+200 EGDHVD

-225 GVKDNQLQ
+225 DVKDNQLQ

-244 GKANHYVILYDR
+244 GKTNHYVILYDR
-256 TAGHEITRVKVEPAV
+256 TAGHEITRVKVEPTA

-285 KDSGFNT
+285 KDSGFST
-292 AFSLAGIDLNHELQI
+292 AFSLAGIDLTHELQI

-339 GSLDSFNLSNGQLIV
+339 GSLDSFNLSNGQLTV
-354 SGWHATDYSQVEN
+354 TGWHATDYSQIEN

-393 DVAKAYPTVATA
+393 DVAKVYPTVATA

-422 HSYSLVSRYSTLD
+422 HSYSLVSRYSSLD
-435 GGNGDNGQSKTTDYW
+435 SGNGDNGQSKTTDYW

-459 ASYID
+459 ASYVD
-464 SFTKTDNGYNVK
+464 SFTKTNNGYNVK

-498 SEIDRVHVDLTA
+498 SEIDRVHVDLTD
-510 RPDVAKVYPSIYNS
+510 RLDVAKVYPSIYNS

-550 AGDDANKDFSDQ
+550 AGDDANQNYSDQ
-562 YSQDYPTNAGNFD
+562 YSQDYPTNAGSFD

-581 SQVTLSGWH
+581 NQVSLSGWH

-615 QEITDKGLGRDDVQN
+615 QEITNKGLGRNDVQN

-640 SGFQVTMNIPT
+640 SGFQIVIPTQENMLHKVVKIINRLTDDPAGNGNYIDIVSGPVSILSGVQSEGRKTTTYNDNGQIVAVYNDAEVISQLPELPTGCEITAVTMMLQYAGYNVNKVQLANIMPRSNNGDYGFVGNPFSPSGWWIFPT
-651 KMQGHLVRFIHRL
+651 GIAPVVDRFVGHHEIMTGASMQRVQDKLKQGHLVVAWVANV
-664 TDDKNGNGN
+664 NG
-673 FIDLSSNPVLVNL
+673 FV
-686 QYNLNENGINRYI
+686 
-699 LNNHINHATI
+699 NHALALTGYD
-709 TVNHVIPADTT
+709 A
-720 DVYSETEDGKP
+720 GRLF
-731 NMVVVHETANPND
+731 
-744 SIWGEINYE
+744 
-753 KAHYNNAFVHAFV
+753 YNNPWTGRKESMTYGEFYQHWNADKQRA
-766 DGDQIIEISPTD
+766 IS
-778 HEAWGAAYPA
+778 Y
-788 NGRAVQFEQVEV
+788 
-800 YGANNFA
+800 
-807 RELVNAAYYTAYK
+807 
-820 MNEYGMVPS
+820 
-829 LAQANGTGTLWSH
+829 
-842 HNVTQYIANGKTD
+842 
-855 HTDPDGYWANRA
+855 
-867 SRYFG
+867 
-872 TSYTMKDFFE
+872 
-882 LVKYEYSHL
+882 

>member
-1 LLINIKWLFC
+1 
-11 RELWEKTMEIKKHY
+11 MEIKKRY

-52 TNVKADTPADNVPVV
+52 TNVKADTPTDNVPVV
-67 KTTNPT
+67 KTTKPT
-73 TGDANAELASQEKAA
+73 TDDANTELASQEKAA

-109 LHVSGWQA
+109 LHISGWQA

-136 NTELGRASVTENVAR
+136 NTELGRTSVTENVAR

-164 KDSGYQATMNNLDW
+164 KDSGYQTIMNNLDW
-178 SKVKSVDDQI
+178 NKVKSVDDQI
-188 HIVSRYSDAANG
+188 QIVSRYSDAANG
-200 EGNHVD
+200 EGNRVD

-256 TAGHEITRVKVEPAV
+256 TAGHEITRVKVEPTV

-292 AFSLAGIDLNHELQI
+292 AFSLASIDLNHELQI

-387 TNVARP
+387 TNVARL

-414 GTVNLTPG
+414 GTVNLISG

-450 FNPVTLDQQ
+450 FSPVTLDQQ
-459 ASYID
+459 ASYVD
-464 SFTKTDNGYNVK
+464 SFTKADNGYNVK

-498 SEIDRVHVDLTA
+498 QEIARTKVELTD

-524 QKSGFDVNFKVD
+524 QKSGFNGEFKVD

-550 AGDDANKDFSDQ
+550 AGDDANQNYSDQ

-640 SGFQVTMNIPT
+640 SGFQIVIPTQENMLHKVVKIINRLTDDPAGNGNYIDIVSGPVSILSGAQTEGRKTTTYNDNGQIVAVYNDAEVISQLPELPTGCEITAVTMMLRYAGYDVNKVQLANIMPRSNNGDYGFVGNPFSPSGWWIFPT
-651 KMQGHLVRFIHRL
+651 GIAPVVDRFVGHHEIMTGASMQRIQDKLKQGHLVVAWVANV
-664 TDDKNGNGN
+664 NG
-673 FIDLSSNPVLVNL
+673 FV
-686 QYNLNENGINRYI
+686 
-699 LNNHINHATI
+699 NHALALTGYD
-709 TVNHVIPADTT
+709 A
-720 DVYSETEDGKP
+720 SRLF
-731 NMVVVHETANPND
+731 
-744 SIWGEINYE
+744 
-753 KAHYNNAFVHAFV
+753 YNNPWTGRKESMTYGEFYQHWNADKQRA
-766 DGDQIIEISPTD
+766 IS
-778 HEAWGAAYPA
+778 Y
-788 NGRAVQFEQVEV
+788 
-800 YGANNFA
+800 
-807 RELVNAAYYTAYK
+807 
-820 MNEYGMVPS
+820 
-829 LAQANGTGTLWSH
+829 
-842 HNVTQYIANGKTD
+842 
-855 HTDPDGYWANRA
+855 
-867 SRYFG
+867 
-872 TSYTMKDFFE
+872 
-882 LVKYEYSHL
+882 

>member
-1 LLINIKWLFC
+1 MLINIKWLFC
-11 RELWEKTMEIKKHY
+11 RELWEITMEIKKHY

-52 TNVKADTPADNVPVV
+52 TNVKADTSADNVPVV

-73 TGDANAELASQEKAA
+73 TGDVNAELASQEKAA
-88 QAKDNGNYGYLDAAQ
+88 QAKDNGNYGYLDVAQ

-136 NTELGRASVTENVAR
+136 NTELGRTSVTENVAR

-164 KDSGYQATMNNLDW
+164 KDSGYQTIMNNLDW
-178 SKVKSVDDQI
+178 NKVKSVDDQI
-188 HIVSRYSDAANG
+188 QIVSRYSDAANG
-200 EGNHVD
+200 EGNRVD

-233 VSGWNATNKAL
+233 VTGWNATNQSL
-244 GKANHYVILYDR
+244 GKANHYVILFDR
-256 TAGHEITRVKVEPAV
+256 TTGREITRNKIEVAE
-271 RPDVAKAYSQVINA
+271 RPDVAKVYPQVINA
-285 KDSGFNT
+285 KASGFST
-292 AFSLAGIDLNHELQI
+292 AFSLAGIDFNHELQV

-319 NYVSYWY
+319 NRVDYWF
-326 APKKFAPANTSNQ
+326 APKKFMSGNTSNQ
-339 GSLDSFNLSNGQLIV
+339 GNLDSFNLSNGQLTV
-354 SGWHATDYSQVEN
+354 SGWHATDYSQIEN

-373 FDNTNKTQVKSIKV
+373 FDNTNKIQVKTIKV
-387 TNVARP
+387 ANVTRP
-393 DVAKAYPTVATA
+393 DVAKVYPNVQTA
-405 GQSGFNANF
+405 GRSGFDVNF
-414 GTVNLTPG
+414 GSVVLIPN
-422 HSYSLVSRYSTLD
+422 HSYSIVSRYSTLD
-435 GGNGDNGQSKTTDYW
+435 GGNGDNRQSKYTDW
-450 FNPVTLDQQ
+450 WSASITLNQQ

-464 SFTKTDNGYNVK
+464 SFTKTDSGYNVK
-476 GWMVSDQ
+476 GWMASDQ
-483 SINKPNAYLILLNDG
+483 SINKPNAYLILLNNG
-498 SEIDRVHVDLTA
+498 QEVARTKVELTD

-524 QKSGFDVNFKVD
+524 QKSGFNGEFKVD
-536 PAKANGTLKVIMRF
+536 PAKVNGTLKVIMRF
-550 AGDDANKDFSDQ
+550 AGDDANQNYSDQ

-640 SGFQVTMNIPT
+640 SGFQIVIPTQENMLHKVVKIINRLTDDPAGNGNYIDIVSGPVSILSGAQTEGRKTTTYNDNGQIVAVYNDAEVISQLPELPTGCEITAVTMMLRYAGYDVNKVQLANIMPRSNNGDYGFVGNPFSPSGWWIFPT
-651 KMQGHLVRFIHRL
+651 GIAPVVDRFVGHHEIMTGASMQRIQDKLKQGHLVVAWVANV
-664 TDDKNGNGN
+664 NG
-673 FIDLSSNPVLVNL
+673 FV
-686 QYNLNENGINRYI
+686 
-699 LNNHINHATI
+699 NHALALTGYD
-709 TVNHVIPADTT
+709 A
-720 DVYSETEDGKP
+720 SRLF
-731 NMVVVHETANPND
+731 
-744 SIWGEINYE
+744 
-753 KAHYNNAFVHAFV
+753 YNNPWTGRKESMTYGEFYQHWNADKQRA
-766 DGDQIIEISPTD
+766 IS
-778 HEAWGAAYPA
+778 Y
-788 NGRAVQFEQVEV
+788 
-800 YGANNFA
+800 
-807 RELVNAAYYTAYK
+807 
-820 MNEYGMVPS
+820 
-829 LAQANGTGTLWSH
+829 
-842 HNVTQYIANGKTD
+842 
-855 HTDPDGYWANRA
+855 
-867 SRYFG
+867 
-872 TSYTMKDFFE
+872 
-882 LVKYEYSHL
+882 

>member
-1 LLINIKWLFC
+1 
-11 RELWEKTMEIKKHY
+11 MEIKKHY

-52 TNVKADTPADNVPVV
+52 TNVKADTPTDNVPVV

-136 NTELGRASVTENVAR
+136 NTELGRTSITENVAR

-256 TAGHEITRVKVEPAV
+256 TTGHEITRVKVEPTV

-326 APKKFAPANTSNQ
+326 APQKFAPANTSNQ
-339 GSLDSFNLSNGQLIV
+339 GSLDSFNLSNSQLIV

-414 GTVNLTPG
+414 GPVKLTPG

-459 ASYID
+459 ASYVD

-498 SEIDRVHVDLTA
+498 QKIARTKVELTD

-524 QKSGFDVNFKVD
+524 QKSGFNGEFKVD

-597 KPYEWLIVLDNNG
+597 KSYEWLIVLDNNG

-615 QEITDKGLGRDDVQN
+615 QEITDKGLGRNDVQN

-640 SGFQVTMNIPT
+640 SGFQIMIPTQENMLHKVVKIINRLTDDLAGNGNYIDIVSGPVSILSGAQTEGRKTTTYNDNGQIVAVYNDAEVISQLPELPTGCEITAVTMMLRYAGYDVNKVQLANIMPRSNNGDYGFVGNPFSPSGWWIFPT
-651 KMQGHLVRFIHRL
+651 GIAPVVDRFVGHHEIMTSTSMQRIQDKLKQGHLVVAWVANV
-664 TDDKNGNGN
+664 NG
-673 FIDLSSNPVLVNL
+673 FV
-686 QYNLNENGINRYI
+686 
-699 LNNHINHATI
+699 NHALALTGYD
-709 TVNHVIPADTT
+709 A
-720 DVYSETEDGKP
+720 SRLF
-731 NMVVVHETANPND
+731 
-744 SIWGEINYE
+744 
-753 KAHYNNAFVHAFV
+753 YNNPWTGRKESMTYGEFYQHWNADRQRA
-766 DGDQIIEISPTD
+766 IS
-778 HEAWGAAYPA
+778 Y
-788 NGRAVQFEQVEV
+788 
-800 YGANNFA
+800 
-807 RELVNAAYYTAYK
+807 
-820 MNEYGMVPS
+820 
-829 LAQANGTGTLWSH
+829 
-842 HNVTQYIANGKTD
+842 
-855 HTDPDGYWANRA
+855 
-867 SRYFG
+867 
-872 TSYTMKDFFE
+872 
-882 LVKYEYSHL
+882 

>member
-1 LLINIKWLFC
+1 MLINIKWLFC
-11 RELWEKTMEIKKHY
+11 RELWEITMEIKKHY

-52 TNVKADTPADNVPVV
+52 TNVKADTPTDNVPVV

-136 NTELGRASVTENVAR
+136 NTELGRTSVTENVAR

-164 KDSGYQATMNNLDW
+164 KDSGYQATMDNLDW

-256 TAGHEITRVKVEPAV
+256 TAGHEITRVKVEPTV

-339 GSLDSFNLSNGQLIV
+339 GNLDSFNLSNGQLIV

-414 GTVNLTPG
+414 GPVNLTPG

-435 GGNGDNGQSKTTDYW
+435 GGNGDNGQSKITDYW

-459 ASYID
+459 ASYVD

-498 SEIDRVHVDLTA
+498 QEIARTKVELTD

-524 QKSGFDVNFKVD
+524 QKSGFNGEFKVNS
-536 PAKANGTLKVIMRF
+536 AKANGTLKVIMRF
-550 AGDDANKDFSDQ
+550 AGDDANKNFSDQ

-581 SQVTLSGWH
+581 SQVSLSGWH
-590 ASSQAAN
+590 ASTQAGN

-615 QEITDKGLGRDDVQN
+615 QEITDKGLGRNDVQN

-640 SGFQVTMNIPT
+640 SGFQIVIPTQENMLHKVVKIINRLTDDSAGNGNYIDIVSGPVSILSGAQTEGRKTTTYNDNGQIVAVYNDAEVISQLPELPTGCEITAVTMMLRYAGYDVNKVQLANIMPRSNNGDYGFVGNPFSPSGWWIFPT
-651 KMQGHLVRFIHRL
+651 GIAPVVDRFVGHHEIMTGASMQRIQDKLKQGHLVVAWVANV
-664 TDDKNGNGN
+664 NG
-673 FIDLSSNPVLVNL
+673 FV
-686 QYNLNENGINRYI
+686 
-699 LNNHINHATI
+699 NHALALTGYD
-709 TVNHVIPADTT
+709 A
-720 DVYSETEDGKP
+720 GRLF
-731 NMVVVHETANPND
+731 
-744 SIWGEINYE
+744 
-753 KAHYNNAFVHAFV
+753 YNNPWTGRKESMTYGEFYQHWNADRQRA
-766 DGDQIIEISPTD
+766 IS
-778 HEAWGAAYPA
+778 Y
-788 NGRAVQFEQVEV
+788 
-800 YGANNFA
+800 
-807 RELVNAAYYTAYK
+807 
-820 MNEYGMVPS
+820 
-829 LAQANGTGTLWSH
+829 
-842 HNVTQYIANGKTD
+842 
-855 HTDPDGYWANRA
+855 
-867 SRYFG
+867 
-872 TSYTMKDFFE
+872 
-882 LVKYEYSHL
+882 

>member
-1 LLINIKWLFC
+1 MLINIKWLFC
-11 RELWEKTMEIKKHY
+11 RELWEITMEIKKHY

-52 TNVKADTPADNVPVV
+52 TNVKADTPTDNVPVV

-136 NTELGRASVTENVAR
+136 NTELGRTSVTENVAR

-164 KDSGYQATMNNLDW
+164 KDSGYQATMDNLDW

-256 TAGHEITRVKVEPAV
+256 TAGHEITRVKVEPTV

-339 GSLDSFNLSNGQLIV
+339 GNLDSFNLSNGQLIV

-414 GTVNLTPG
+414 GPVNLTPG

-435 GGNGDNGQSKTTDYW
+435 GGNGDNGQSKITDYW

-459 ASYID
+459 ASYVD

-498 SEIDRVHVDLTA
+498 QEIARTKVELTD

-524 QKSGFDVNFKVD
+524 QKSGFNGEFKVD
-536 PAKANGTLKVIMRF
+536 PTKVNGTLKVIMRF
-550 AGDDANKDFSDQ
+550 AGDDANKNFSDQ

-581 SQVTLSGWH
+581 SQVSLSGWH
-590 ASSQAAN
+590 ASTQAGN

-615 QEITDKGLGRDDVQN
+615 QEITDKGLGRNDVQN

-640 SGFQVTMNIPT
+640 SGFQIVIPTQENMLHKVVKIINRLTDDSAGNGNYIDIVSGPVSILSGAQTEGRKTTTYNDNGQIVAVYNDAEVISQLPELPTGCEITAVTMMLRYAGYDVNKVQLANIMPRSNNGDYGFVGNPFSPSGWWIFPT
-651 KMQGHLVRFIHRL
+651 GIAPVVDRFVGHHEIMTGASMQRIQDKLKQGHLVVAWVANV
-664 TDDKNGNGN
+664 NG
-673 FIDLSSNPVLVNL
+673 FV
-686 QYNLNENGINRYI
+686 
-699 LNNHINHATI
+699 NHALALTGYD
-709 TVNHVIPADTT
+709 A
-720 DVYSETEDGKP
+720 GRLF
-731 NMVVVHETANPND
+731 
-744 SIWGEINYE
+744 
-753 KAHYNNAFVHAFV
+753 YNNPWTGRKESMTYGEFYQHWNADRQRA
-766 DGDQIIEISPTD
+766 IS
-778 HEAWGAAYPA
+778 Y
-788 NGRAVQFEQVEV
+788 
-800 YGANNFA
+800 
-807 RELVNAAYYTAYK
+807 
-820 MNEYGMVPS
+820 
-829 LAQANGTGTLWSH
+829 
-842 HNVTQYIANGKTD
+842 
-855 HTDPDGYWANRA
+855 
-867 SRYFG
+867 
-872 TSYTMKDFFE
+872 
-882 LVKYEYSHL
+882 